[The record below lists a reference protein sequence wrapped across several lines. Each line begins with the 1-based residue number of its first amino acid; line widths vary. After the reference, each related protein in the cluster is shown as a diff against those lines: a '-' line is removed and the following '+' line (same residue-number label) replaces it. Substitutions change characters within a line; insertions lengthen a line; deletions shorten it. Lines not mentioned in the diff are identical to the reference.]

1 MPQCSDRFLGA
12 LEYECAAAAAASL
25 ITSRPPFSPRCPTG
39 RRAGRASGGTA
50 GAWPPGRTRLQGCN
64 EKGHF
69 QGLTRRLPLKG
80 SPSNKGPPHM
90 RGTRDICCREPL
102 LGLGS
107 NSSFMKNSKR
117 YHIVLTVLLEIIG
130 LGCRCGG
137 QEKPMCMH
145 TIMNDD
151 ILK

>member
-1 MPQCSDRFLGA
+1 MNAPL
-12 LEYECAAAAAASL
+12 LL
-25 ITSRPPFSPRCPTG
+25 LPLLPRG
-39 RRAGRASGGTA
+39 RRSRRDVRLEGGLVVRAEEQPALG
-50 GAWPPGRTRLQGCN
+50 LQGAPGSRAAM
-64 EKGHF
+64 KRAPRHY
-69 QGLTRRLPLKG
+69 QGLARRRLPLKG

-130 LGCRCGG
+130 LGCRRGG